1 MCHLPRTGA
10 ILTQCLPA
18 AGVPL
23 LIQTS
28 FVECAR
34 RAKASKRELVQH
46 QGYILIVEPD
56 DLIRELL
63 ERWLSEAGYR
73 VVIRSSGEMQ
83 TSEPG
88 DLPQLIIADVPVPRS
103 TDKLIKQLRD
113 MYAGPILIVSARLRR
128 GASDGV
134 ARRLGVRKL
143 LAKPFT
149 RSELLMAVTQAMN
162 ADGD

>member
-1 MCHLPRTGA
+1 MCHLPRTGP

-28 FVECAR
+28 LVECAR
-34 RAKASKRELVQH
+34 RAKASTRKLVQH

-73 VVIRSSGEMQ
+73 VVIRSAGEIQ
-83 TSEPG
+83 EAIGPG
-88 DLPQLIIADVPVPRS
+88 DLPQLVIADVPVPRS
-103 TDKLIKQLRD
+103 SDKLIKHLRD
-113 MYAGPILIVSARLRR
+113 VYAGPILIVSARLRR
-128 GASDGV
+128 GTSNGV

-149 RSELLMAVTQAMN
+149 RSELLMAVIQSM
-162 ADGD
+162 DGDE